1 MCSVL
6 MLIGLMWAQGTLAQ
20 NLASGSPLKVAQ
32 CRAKCIHTF
41 PGEEPSGSTCLQNT
55 NCNTCWEQC
64 QRLGAGW
71 SALCDKDAL
80 CHAGCQQACR
90 FHLQLE
96 VQRSPV
102 LVTRGEE
109 VILVSG
115 DIASWPP
122 PGVASPLAPH
132 VFVLMCRLPDNS
144 WTQVTQTV
152 DLEWRVPGS
161 LSCGTVRVMVVG
173 LDGLVTVY
181 SPAPRP
187 LQDAGMILRSVG
199 RESWL
204 GLGGSQDNRVV
215 DSSSPK
221 ENERGWNMREVSL
234 IHQGV
239 LVIAEVAW
247 DPPAAVP
254 AVYLVTWELAGG
266 GLKGNLLTDSTCV
279 TLSLW
284 PDTVYRIQVQLVR
297 EPQTLS
303 EVLVL
308 DTRQAA
314 PLLSPAPTAA
324 PTTPGYGH
332 PGFEGVAGA
341 ASALLVFF
349 AVALV
354 FSTRRRS
361 SLPEKPL
368 EVEELHSSNHFKLFP
383 PPVRLLVEPTSLPVL
398 YPVGADSQEELTL
411 SRSDPTV

>member
-1 MCSVL
+1 M
-6 MLIGLMWAQGTLAQ
+6 QD
-20 NLASGSPLKVAQ
+20 
-32 CRAKCIHTF
+32 IH
-41 PGEEPSGSTCLQNT
+41 GVSLLQ
-55 NCNTCWEQC
+55 Q
-64 QRLGAGW
+64 
-71 SALCDKDAL
+71 
-80 CHAGCQQACR
+80 
-90 FHLQLE
+90 
-96 VQRSPV
+96 
-102 LVTRGEE
+102 
-109 VILVSG
+109 
-115 DIASWPP
+115 
-122 PGVASPLAPH
+122 
-132 VFVLMCRLPDNS
+132 
-144 WTQVTQTV
+144 
-152 DLEWRVPGS
+152 
-161 LSCGTVRVMVVG
+161 RVMVIASMPR
-173 LDGLVTVY
+173 DPNDITSTVY
-181 SPAPRP
+181 FSPLMDGVSNHRNAQGPYRLP
-187 LQDAGMILRSVG
+187 FTCDGFLLSTELQ
-199 RESWL
+199 
-204 GLGGSQDNRVV
+204 
-215 DSSSPK
+215 
-221 ENERGWNMREVSL
+221 GWNMREVSL